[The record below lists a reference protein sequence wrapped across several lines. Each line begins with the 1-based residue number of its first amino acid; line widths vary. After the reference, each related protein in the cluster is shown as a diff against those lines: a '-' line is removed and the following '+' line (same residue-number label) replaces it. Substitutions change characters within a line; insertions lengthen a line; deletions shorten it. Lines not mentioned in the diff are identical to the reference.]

1 MKNLFFLLII
11 IVISQPLAATGTET
25 LRESVQ
31 DAANDA
37 KREAKQQQN
46 RLEEATCMESET
58 ECLKQKA
65 GNQLEES
72 TDAVVDKYK
81 EIKNVIDDD

>member
-1 MKNLFFLLII
+1 MKKLLFLLII
-11 IVISQPLAATGTET
+11 IVMSLPLAATGTET

-37 KREAKQQQN
+37 KREAKQQKN
-46 RLEEATCMESET
+46 RLEEAACMESET

-65 GNQLEES
+65 ENRLEES

-81 EIKNVIDDD
+81 EIKNVIDND